1 MTDWRTRKTAAEG
14 DEHTR
19 RARGIA
25 AYASQFD
32 IPAEEVE
39 GYLGSLIGPR
49 MAAEAISA
57 QGGGAW
63 EEGVLSLRERSM
75 IVLAS
80 LITQGGAEARLRG
93 HARWAVAHG
102 VTPTEIEEL
111 ATLLAIYAGYP
122 RASTAIEA
130 IRAELDLMGAEQ

>member
-1 MTDWRTRKTAAEG
+1 VTDRRRRKAAPEVP
-14 DEHTR
+14 DQTR

-25 AYASQFD
+25 AYASQFG
-32 IPAEEVE
+32 IPDEEVE
-39 GYLGSLIGPR
+39 GYLSSLIGPR
-49 MAAEAISA
+49 MAGEAIAA

-63 EEGVLSLRERSM
+63 EDGLLSLRERSL

-93 HARWAVAHG
+93 HARWAVEHG
-102 VTPTEIEEL
+102 VTSAQIDEL
-111 ATLLAIYAGYP
+111 ATLVAIYAGYA

-130 IRAELDLMGAEQ
+130 IRAELGAAGAKE